1 MWSNNYKVLM
11 VSPAQ
16 CISIHRIGES
26 KMELS
31 EIIVAIGVLVALTN
45 IIVEALKKA
54 TWDKLPTN
62 VLALIV
68 GIVLTVAVGIA
79 YCQIKAF
86 WLKWYVVFALVV
98 LGFMVAYAAM
108 FGFDKLKEIMNWS
121 GAK

>member
-1 MWSNNYKVLM
+1 
-11 VSPAQ
+11 
-16 CISIHRIGES
+16 
-26 KMELS
+26 MELS
-31 EIIVAIGVLVALTN
+31 GIIAAIGGLVALTN
-45 IIVEALKKA
+45 IIVEAVKRA

-68 GIVLTVAVGIA
+68 AVVLTVAVGIA

-86 WLKWYVVFALVV
+86 LLKWYVLFALVV

-121 GAK
+121 AAK